1 MANPIVMFIDDSETA
16 LASTRMTVTS
26 MPIEVKQYLE
36 AQLCLNDVKAGIV
49 PDLIITDLNMPVMN
63 GLELLKELRALPET
77 ARTPVLM
84 LTTETKDELKVQGK
98 ALGLTGWI
106 VKPFNP
112 AQLKSAI
119 TRVLRLPA

>member
-1 MANPIVMFIDDSETA
+1 MANPLVMFIDDSETA

-63 GLELLKELRALPET
+63 GLELLKELRALPAT
-77 ARTPVLM
+77 KRTPVLM
-84 LTTETKDELKVQGK
+84 LTTETKDELKTQGK

-112 AQLKSAI
+112 TQLKSAI